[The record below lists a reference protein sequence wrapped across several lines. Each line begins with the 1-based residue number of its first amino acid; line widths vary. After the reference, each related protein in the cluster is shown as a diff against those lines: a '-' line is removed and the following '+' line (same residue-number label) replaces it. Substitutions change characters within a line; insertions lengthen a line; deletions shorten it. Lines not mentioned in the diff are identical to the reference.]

1 MAPVSR
7 QALRTTT
14 TSDFTSAPSP
24 DKWLGKSGSLRKSV
38 SSQGVV
44 PLRDSRNSRQVSACE
59 AVFSVAYATCGI
71 RLWACCGR
79 LGGSIFV

>member
-1 MAPVSR
+1 MSLMQDEEGLFLCVVKSR
-7 QALRTTT
+7 
-14 TSDFTSAPSP
+14 
-24 DKWLGKSGSLRKSV
+24 LGKSGSLRKSV